1 MNKFKH
7 CHIFNNISYILHKIN
22 LYLDTIFQA
31 FFSSPRMANITS
43 QFSIY
48 HINAPGQVSVS
59 PNKYLI
65 CIFTKCFDFMCN
77 YLSFM

>member
-1 MNKFKH
+1 M
-7 CHIFNNISYILHKIN
+7 
-22 LYLDTIFQA
+22 DTIFQA

-48 HINAPGQVSVS
+48 HINAPGQVSIFL
-59 PNKYLI
+59 NKYLF

-77 YLSFM
+77 YLSFI